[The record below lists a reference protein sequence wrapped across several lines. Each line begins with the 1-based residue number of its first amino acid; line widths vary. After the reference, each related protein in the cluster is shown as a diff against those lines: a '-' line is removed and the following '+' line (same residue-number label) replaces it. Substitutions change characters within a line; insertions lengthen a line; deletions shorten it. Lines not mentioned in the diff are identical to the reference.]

1 MNDDVTTT
9 EKLTFWD
16 EHRFLLLIAISV
28 TVALILTVVSMT
40 LYSTSGA
47 LQLDLSRPNLKTVT
61 SQAVTNDSDFQ
72 TYPSS
77 GSIDAKS
84 AAEFKALYDKQAT
97 KAKAV
102 DAFAGDPL
110 NPDSLEISEPPAQQ

>member
-1 MNDDVTTT
+1 MNEELNTT
-9 EKLTFWD
+9 EKLSFWD
-16 EHRFLLLIAISV
+16 EHRFLLLIALSV

-61 SQAVTNDSDFQ
+61 SQAVTNDSGYQ
-72 TYPSS
+72 TYPST
-77 GSIDAKS
+77 GPIDAKS
-84 AAEFKALYDKQAT
+84 TAEFKTLYDAQAA

-110 NPDSLEISEPPAQQ
+110 NPDSLEISEPAGQ

>member
-1 MNDDVTTT
+1 MTEDVNNT
-9 EKLTFWD
+9 EQLSFWD
-16 EHRFLLLIAISV
+16 EHRFLLLIALSV
-28 TVALILTVVSMT
+28 TVALVLTIISMT

-47 LQLDLSRPNLKTVT
+47 LQLDLSRPNLKAVT

-72 TYPSS
+72 TYPST
-77 GSIDAKS
+77 GTIDAKS
-84 AAEFKALYDKQAT
+84 AAEFKVLYDKQAA

-110 NPDSLEISEPPAQQ
+110 NPDSLEISEPAGQ